1 MSSHFPFFISLLSL
15 IKWAAWAGCLA
26 AALAC
31 VALLVRARRA
41 RHAPAASRAKPPY
54 TGLNGRE
61 QAIIAA
67 CADALF
73 PPGGP
78 IPLSGTDA
86 GVVRYIDRY
95 LGRVPASQRRLMR
108 LLFQAVEH
116 SPALFGPTRA
126 RFTRL
131 TATDRV
137 AVLEAMS
144 RSRIYFRRVM
154 FLSLR
159 LMLTMGYLAHPE
171 VARRIG
177 VVFERAPFEGAAAS
191 TGEKEEARAGDE
203 RESDADAASVAE
215 PSSARGAAAAASEA
229 RA

>member
-1 MSSHFPFFISLLSL
+1 MSSHFPSL
-15 IKWAAWAGCLA
+15 ITWAFCLA

-31 VALLVRARRA
+31 AALLIRARR
-41 RHAPAASRAKPPY
+41 APAASRAKPPY
-54 TGLNGRE
+54 AGLTGRE
-61 QAIIAA
+61 QEIVAA

-73 PPGGP
+73 PPDGP

-86 GVVRYIDRY
+86 GLVRYIDRY
-95 LGRVPASQRRLMR
+95 VGRMPASQQRLMR

-131 TATDRV
+131 TATERV

-159 LMLTMGYLAHPE
+159 TMLTMGYLAHPE

-177 VVFERAPFEGAAAS
+177 VVFERAPFEGAAA
-191 TGEKEEARAGDE
+191 TAAITVEEDAGAGDP
-203 RESDADAASVAE
+203 RGSDADAPSEAE
-215 PSSARGAAAAASEA
+215 PSVARGAAAAASGA
-229 RA
+229 CA